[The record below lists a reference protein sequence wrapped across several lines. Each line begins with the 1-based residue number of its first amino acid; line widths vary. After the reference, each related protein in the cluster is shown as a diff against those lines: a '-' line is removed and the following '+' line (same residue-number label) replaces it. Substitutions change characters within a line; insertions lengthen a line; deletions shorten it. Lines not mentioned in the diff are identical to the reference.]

1 MVVPSGISDANT
13 KSALSN
19 IKITKAKELW
29 ENRLSLIRSEK
40 IPYVSD
46 DMSILVNTF
55 ERLMKGYIEEVKA
68 STNDP
73 CYVLPRGFNKTHS
86 IYYLADEITRVVP
99 MNYRLPI
106 ISDDPEINK
115 LQRAAYK
122 EYAYAYT
129 AGRYDIDY
137 TFQEFCDAYD
147 SIQPIF
153 DAIIDRLFP
162 QKHCSYTHD
171 YDSDFDER
179 YEDR

>member
-13 KSALSN
+13 KSALNN
-19 IKITKAKELW
+19 IKIAKAKELW
-29 ENRLSLIRSEK
+29 ENRLSLIRNEK

-68 STNDP
+68 STNDSY
-73 CYVLPRGFNKTHS
+73 YVLPRGFNKTHS

-106 ISDDPEINK
+106 ISDDPKINQQ
-115 LQRAAYK
+115 QRSAYK
-122 EYAYAYT
+122 EYAFAYT
-129 AGRYDIDY
+129 AGRYDVNY
-137 TFQEFCDAYD
+137 TFQEFSDAYD

-162 QKHCSYTHD
+162 KNRCTWGHD
-171 YDSDFDER
+171 YDFDER